1 MKLRNAITLA
11 LTLANTALLAYTNN
25 LVGEYSDVIK
35 ADKGPFKDNPE
46 LCFRVHKEGGDYKV
60 DIVRDLWRRCKTYAQ
75 FSAKEQNGEIVF
87 ENLQLP
93 YLQGPRASLTGK
105 ITKDKIEGTYYF
117 KQKENGVEKEYT
129 FPFEVKRI
137 ERESPTLNMKPPK
150 GAAVL
155 FNGSNFSEW
164 RACNNK
170 PIAWKLDKKEKSM
183 MGALDANKQS
193 SDIETKRK
201 FKNCRLHIE
210 FMTPDQSER
219 GYMGQQRGNSG
230 VFFGRF
236 EVQILDSFGANGE
249 WDECGALYR
258 FMPPQFNASLPPE
271 RWQTYDI
278 VFYGAKDKNGKLERN
293 PRITVYHNGMKI
305 HNDVEIWEGTDWNSC
320 WKSLKNLREHSFPIK
335 LQWHNEP
342 VKFRNIWIE
351 EIKDEDVAI
360 IPEII
365 TKKNFRE

>member
-1 MKLRNAITLA
+1 MKIKSIFAIIA
-11 LTLANTALLAYTNN
+11 MFAASAALAYTND

-35 ADKGPFKDNPE
+35 AETGPFKANPE
-46 LCFRVHKEGGDYKV
+46 LCFRVHKEGTDYKV

-75 FSAKEQNGEIVF
+75 FSAKAHDGEIVF
-87 ENLQLP
+87 ENVELP

-105 ITKDKIEGTYYF
+105 ITKDKVEGTYYF

-137 ERESPTLNMKPPK
+137 ERKSPTLDMKAPK
-150 GAAVL
+150 GAIVL
-155 FNGSNFSEW
+155 FNGANFAEW

-183 MGALDANKQS
+183 MGTKDANNQS

-210 FMTPDQSER
+210 FMAPDQSER
-219 GYMGQQRGNSG
+219 GAMGQQRGNSG

-236 EVQILDSFGANGE
+236 EVQVLDSFGAQGD

-258 FMPPQFNASLPPE
+258 FMPPQINACLPPE

-278 VFYGAKDKNGKLERN
+278 VFYGAKDKNGRLERN

-305 HNDVEIWEGTDWNSC
+305 HNDVEIWEGTDYNSRD
-320 WKSLKNLREHSFPIK
+320 KNLKNLREHAFPIK
-335 LQWHNEP
+335 LQWHSEP

-351 EIKDEDVAI
+351 EIKDEDVV
-360 IPEII
+360 IPQEII